1 MAGNL
6 REYPLALPD
15 GSVKAGKEFRY
26 GHAPAAYGKLTEENV
41 LYLGC
46 HDNETLYDQVVLKAN
61 HAGRAEACAR
71 IVQMA
76 QGLIAVSQGI
86 AFFHAGD
93 ELLRSKSLD
102 RDSYNSGDW
111 CAPTHRAAPTHALH
125 VSNACIYTC
134 AQIACLEAC
143 GSGCGCAHM

>member
-6 REYPLALPD
+6 REYPLTLPD

-26 GHAPAAYGKLTEENV
+26 GHVPAAYGKLAEENV

-93 ELLRSKSLD
+93 EMLRSKSLD

-111 CAPTHRAAPTHALH
+111 CAPTPRAAQAHVLHA
-125 VSNACIYTC
+125 ADAIIYT
-134 AQIACLEAC
+134 
-143 GSGCGCAHM
+143 